1 MNNITF
7 IQKKTFIFS
16 GVRVGVSTVEVF
28 LAIPQM
34 FPQKYF
40 CFTNFIY
47 FAWGSI
53 YAWALIRWGFNSVKC
68 FTRFLFWSHGNEFF
82 FWGAGSLKGNL
93 AVSNQH
99 PADTLRSHLTGVEL
113 SLILCL
119 PASSNILPPLRPK
132 KIKKKYLW
140 FASN

>member
-1 MNNITF
+1 M
-7 IQKKTFIFS
+7 
-16 GVRVGVSTVEVF
+16 RLAVEVF

-34 FPQKYF
+34 FSQKYF

-68 FTRFLFWSHGNEFF
+68 FTRFLFWSHGNDFF

-119 PASSNILPPLRPK
+119 PASSNILPPLGPK
-132 KIKKKYLW
+132 KIKNKSSVCQQLKIIKKYKKSHLGDQR
-140 FASN
+140 